1 MLRET
6 IDLDGLRLGLVDT
19 AGIRVSEDEVEQEG
33 VVRARKAAEA
43 ADLVILVLDRS
54 RALEDIDVALL
65 QETASAARVV
75 VINKTDLPA
84 ALTLGGEAAGI
95 RDWGLGVGGAGIE
108 VSAGGV
114 GDVEAGSLDP
124 AGGGG
129 ARTNP
134 QSRIPNPRSGVVLL
148 SLKTGEGVNEVR
160 AAMRAAL
167 EVAEPLR
174 DTVMVTN
181 VRHETLLREAR
192 ESLARAIANI
202 EQASPSTALGANEMA
217 SEELVLAD
225 IADARHALEEV
236 TGKRTSEDLL
246 RRIFERFCI
255 GK

>member
-1 MLRET
+1 M
-6 IDLDGLRLGLVDT
+6 
-19 AGIRVSEDEVEQEG
+19 G
-33 VVRARKAAEA
+33 VVH
-43 ADLVILVLDRS
+43 
-54 RALEDIDVALL
+54 
-65 QETASAARVV
+65 
-75 VINKTDLPA
+75 
-84 ALTLGGEAAGI
+84 
-95 RDWGLGVGGAGIE
+95 
-108 VSAGGV
+108 
-114 GDVEAGSLDP
+114 
-124 AGGGG
+124 
-129 ARTNP
+129 
-134 QSRIPNPRSGVVLL
+134 L

-202 EQASPSTALGANEMA
+202 DQARESA